1 MNKIMLVDDD
11 RELTSLLKQLLELD
25 GFQVVV
31 AHDGVEA
38 LEKLD
43 DSVHLVLLDIMMPN
57 KNGLDALREIR
68 QNYTIPIIMLTA
80 KGGELDRVLG
90 LELGADDYLAKPFN
104 DRELLA
110 RIRALLRR
118 SVWTDGQNQ
127 SQDHSSSDDVSPVIQ
142 IDGLTLYPGRQEARF
157 DDQVLDLT
165 GTEFT
170 LLYLL
175 AKNIGLVVSRDDLS
189 MEVLGKPLSPFDRA
203 VDMHVSNLR
212 RKLPD
217 RKDGL
222 PWFKTLRSRGYL
234 MVAVG

>member
-1 MNKIMLVDDD
+1 MNKILLVDDD
-11 RELTSLLKQLLELD
+11 RELTALLKQLLELD
-25 GFQVVV
+25 GFHVEL
-31 AHDGVEA
+31 ANDGVEA
-38 LEKLD
+38 LAKLD
-43 DSVHLVLLDIMMPN
+43 DTIDLILLDIMMPN

-68 QNYTIPIIMLTA
+68 QNYTLPIIMLTA
-80 KGGELDRVLG
+80 RGGELDRVLG

-118 SVWTDGQNQ
+118 SAWMDGPFTEPV
-127 SQDHSSSDDVSPVIQ
+127 SSDDVSPVIS
-142 IDGLTLYPGRQEARF
+142 IDGLVLYPGRQEARF
-157 DDQVLDLT
+157 DDKVLDLT

-175 AKNIGLVVSRDDLS
+175 AQNVGLVVSRDDLS
-189 MEVLGKPLSPFDRA
+189 MKVLGKPLSPFDRA

-212 RKLPD
+212 RKLPE